1 MDWEKHGGTMQWEL
15 LYLAIFAGLA
25 WLLDRDIDP
34 YPPPLAPS
42 QRPRHE
48 VAVVLVLWGMAMGV
62 NTLRMLLINPYLS
75 VKGIHPAMRELIYLP
90 MVTLFFLAIPLY
102 ISLKMDHYSLP
113 DLGLTW
119 QKRSTNM
126 VIFALVFGVV
136 SGVVAFWTGRTV
148 LGIQTPSV
156 GALLLLIYNNAFIEE
171 FFYRGVIQNRLERVT
186 HQRLA
191 VLIGALL
198 FATTHVLLDIQTRGV
213 AGEGGWSGVLYALL
227 MQTLGGCLLGLIFIK
242 TRTLW
247 PGVVCHYLVNWLP
260 SILSLITLSM

>member
-1 MDWEKHGGTMQWEL
+1 MMDWEI
-15 LYLAIFAGLA
+15 LYLTIFIGLV

-42 QRPRHE
+42 QHPRHE
-48 VAVVLVLWGMAMGV
+48 IGIVFALWGMAMGV
-62 NTLRMLLINPYLS
+62 NALRMLVINPLLLATA
-75 VKGIHPAMRELIYLP
+75 VQPAMRELIYLP
-90 MVTLFFLAIPLY
+90 LVTLFFLAIPLY
-102 ISLKMDHYSLP
+102 ISLKTNHYSLP

-119 QKRSTNM
+119 KNRSTNM
-126 VIFALVFGVV
+126 VIFALVFGLI
-136 SGVVAFWTGRTV
+136 SGAVAFWTGEV
-148 LGIQTPSV
+148 VVGIQAPSAA
-156 GALLLLIYNNAFIEE
+156 ALLLLVYNNAFVEE

-198 FATTHVLLDIQTRGV
+198 FATTHVLLDIQAAGV
-213 AGEGGWSGVLYALL
+213 AGEGSSSGVLYALL
-227 MQTLGGCLLGLIFIK
+227 MQILGGCLLGLIFMK

-260 SILSLITLSM
+260 SILSLAR